1 MIFGHGGTD
10 LVLRAALRGG
20 VRGAGVAR
28 AEGVPQHARVR
39 QRRVRAAA
47 VVGGPAVPL
56 PTNEAQYKWLKR
68 RHYNMCSVRKI
79 VGPEIAVYELL

>member
-1 MIFGHGGTD
+1 MIFRHGGTD

-28 AEGVPQHARVR
+28 AEGVPQNTGVR

-47 VVGGPAVPL
+47 VVGGSTVPL
-56 PTNEAQYKWLKR
+56 PASEAQYK
-68 RHYNMCSVRKI
+68 
-79 VGPEIAVYELL
+79 

>member
-1 MIFGHGGTD
+1 MIFRHGGTD

-28 AEGVPQHARVR
+28 AEGVPQHAGVR

-56 PTNEAQYKWLKR
+56 PANEAQYKW
-68 RHYNMCSVRKI
+68 
-79 VGPEIAVYELL
+79 